1 MKKTLLLLLFNVITW
16 VSIYA
21 AHVDTTAIVRLNF
34 PTLHIYTI
42 DQEEP
47 TCDYAFPPPGAFGIG
62 TTNKNKVHG
71 RAVLTKQKEVLFDSG
86 DYEKDVSGITIKIRG
101 NTSAYYYSK
110 KGYKIKLQKKADM
123 LCRGDDRFNDKDWAL
138 INDGDLALN
147 TMIGLKVSQLM
158 GLGWTP
164 EYLYVNLIMNGEY
177 RGIYM
182 LIESVER
189 NADCRL
195 DVDKQ
200 TGYVFERD
208 AYWWNEDKY
217 FTTPMNKEFTFKY
230 PDSDDLTDEQMEYLK
245 NYMETFEQSIADG
258 TYHHYIDLESFA
270 RWLLAHDI
278 LGTYDSGG
286 SNIFLTKYDNT
297 DTTRVH
303 MATLWDFNS
312 IMRTTD
318 NWARVHHNYFYYEQL
333 FNDPYTRFT
342 QVYKDVWQKNA
353 SNVFEQLIQY
363 LSDYAESKTAMYIDI
378 SRNFDHYRWN
388 YTDNTTVRD
397 NIDRAITW
405 FNDRYEWLNAHIDT
419 LWVYPTNIDVHR
431 STLNVQRSPIYD
443 LNGRK
448 MPTNRP
454 LRPGI
459 YIKNGR
465 KSPSP
470 RPPMGGSK

>member
-1 MKKTLLLLLFNVITW
+1 MKKTLLLLLFNVIAL
-16 VSIYA
+16 VPICA
-21 AHVDTTAIVRLNF
+21 AHVDTTAIVRLKF
-34 PTLHIYTI
+34 PTLNIYTI
-42 DQEEP
+42 NHEEP
-47 TCDYAFPPPGAFGIG
+47 TCDFVFPPPGAFGIG

-71 RAVLTKQKEVLFDSG
+71 RAVLKIQNDVLFDSG

-123 LCRGDDRFNDKDWAL
+123 LCRDDKRFNDKDWAL
-138 INDGDLALN
+138 ISDGDLSLN

-164 EYLYVNLIMNGEY
+164 DYMFVNLIMNGEY

-195 DVDKQ
+195 NVDKA

-208 AYWWNEDKY
+208 AYWWNEDVY
-217 FTTPMNKEFTFKY
+217 FTTPMNKEYTFKY
-230 PDSDDLTDEQMEYLK
+230 PDSDDLTDDQLQYLK
-245 NYMETFEQSIADG
+245 DYMEGFEQAIDNNTYADW
-258 TYHHYIDLESFA
+258 IDVESFA

-297 DTTRVH
+297 DTTKVR

-318 NWARVHHNYFYYEQL
+318 NWARVHYNYFYFNEL
-333 FNDPYTRFT
+333 FNDPYTLFT
-342 QVYKDVWQKNA
+342 HSYKQIWRENA
-353 SNVFEQLIQY
+353 NTVFEELNQY
-363 LSDYAESKTAMYIDI
+363 LNDFAESKTAMYIDI

-388 YTDNTTVRD
+388 YTDTTTVED
-397 NIDRAITW
+397 NIKAATAW
-405 FNDRYEWLNAHIDT
+405 FAQRYEWLNNNIDT
-419 LWVYPTNIDVHR
+419 LWENI
-431 STLNVQRSPIYD
+431 STIEKVRHDMHDGLIYD

-448 MPTNRP
+448 MPSKQG
-454 LRPGI
+454 LKPGI
-459 YIKNGR
+459 YIQNGR
-465 KSPSP
+465 KIVV
-470 RPPMGGSK
+470 R